1 MSGILT
7 LKKVSDLVT
16 KFKIIHGND
25 RLKIIQ
31 KLDETIGSDIRKP
44 SGKLKTTVNR
54 ALDEKGITPVSGEVS
69 GAIGGSK
76 PKSLET
82 KSKLRKAQK
91 KILKEKKDL
100 TNIPP
105 SERDAV
111 TKRRLAMTEYDK
123 ARKTQKSYDD
133 RRKSIAIRLDRDPNK
148 IAMDP
153 EVAKHSDLLRAEE
166 FAGINTPFDE
176 LGTIYPLDYTMVM
189 KRKDA
194 LQKAITSG
202 DTDSIVSLLRSYGAA
217 DNQIMASIGH
227 HIPVELAINI
237 KNKIAPHMTDV
248 EFITM
253 INKSK
258 NIGAELNLLNT
269 QKKPIERML
278 YRPDVGWEKR
288 HLKDLDAI
296 MKDAQVKSKFFTP
309 EGEMTSI
316 GMQGFEIDPQKL
328 KWWINKTMDEN
339 MFKGGD
345 KLRLLPNKKILK
357 SMYDLNYSTGGLVKL
372 LSKLKLTKKQ
382 KDLILKT
389 AYSPKKKPGTGPR
402 LTRERRVKQK
412 IRDLYGKEK
421 RWKYVKSKVPGPKS
435 SLQRKAEKEFFKH
448 TEVWPDR
455 KKKAA
460 GGILSHYVR

>member
-7 LKKVSDLVT
+7 LKKVGDLVT
-16 KFKIIHGND
+16 KFQRIHGND

-44 SGKLKTTVNR
+44 SGKLKTTVNS
-54 ALDEKGITPVSGEVS
+54 ALDEKGITPVSKEVS

-316 GMQGFEIDPQKL
+316 GM
-328 KWWINKTMDEN
+328 
-339 MFKGGD
+339 
-345 KLRLLPNKKILK
+345 
-357 SMYDLNYSTGGLVKL
+357 
-372 LSKLKLTKKQ
+372 
-382 KDLILKT
+382 
-389 AYSPKKKPGTGPR
+389 
-402 LTRERRVKQK
+402 
-412 IRDLYGKEK
+412 
-421 RWKYVKSKVPGPKS
+421 
-435 SLQRKAEKEFFKH
+435 
-448 TEVWPDR
+448 
-455 KKKAA
+455 
-460 GGILSHYVR
+460 

>member
-1 MSGILT
+1 M
-7 LKKVSDLVT
+7 
-16 KFKIIHGND
+16 N
-25 RLKIIQ
+25 
-31 KLDETIGSDIRKP
+31 
-44 SGKLKTTVNR
+44 
-54 ALDEKGITPVSGEVS
+54 
-69 GAIGGSK
+69 
-76 PKSLET
+76 
-82 KSKLRKAQK
+82 
-91 KILKEKKDL
+91 
-100 TNIPP
+100 
-105 SERDAV
+105 
-111 TKRRLAMTEYDK
+111 
-123 ARKTQKSYDD
+123 
-133 RRKSIAIRLDRDPNK
+133 KSIANVK
-148 IAMDP
+148 A
-153 EVAKHSDLLRAEE
+153 DL
-166 FAGINTPFDE
+166 GINTPFDE

-421 RWKYVKSKVPGPKS
+421 RWKYVKSKVPGPK
-435 SLQRKAEKEFFKH
+435 
-448 TEVWPDR
+448 V
-455 KKKAA
+455 KKAA